1 MQKKTSK
8 LGKNMKRNKRG
19 KIVVISGPSGV
30 GKKTVWTPVINDP
43 RLNLSFSVSMTT
55 RPKRVG
61 EIDGKDYF
69 FLTKPQFEEKIREH
83 ELLEYATFADNYY
96 GTPKRFVDNL
106 RDEGKNVFLE
116 IEPQGGLQI
125 IKMCEKNN
133 DKDLLTIFIVPPSL
147 DELESRLIKRDT
159 ESKEVIEKRIEQA
172 KWEIRQ
178 KDNYQYVIVNK
189 PGLQDEASKELM
201 DILLKE
207 LV

>member
-1 MQKKTSK
+1 
-8 LGKNMKRNKRG
+8 MKRNKRG

-147 DELESRLIKRDT
+147 DELKSRLIKRDT
-159 ESKEVIEKRIEQA
+159 ESKKVIEKRIEQA

>member
-147 DELESRLIKRDT
+147 DELKSRLIKRDT

-172 KWEIRQ
+172 KWEIKQ
-178 KDNYQYVIVNK
+178 KDSYQYVIVNK

>member
-1 MQKKTSK
+1 
-8 LGKNMKRNKRG
+8 MKRNKRG

-61 EIDGKDYF
+61 EIEGKDYF

-106 RDEGKNVFLE
+106 RDQGKNVFLE

-147 DELESRLIKRDT
+147 DELKSRLIKRDT
-159 ESKEVIEKRIEQA
+159 EPKEVIEKRIEQA

-178 KDNYQYVIVNK
+178 KDSYQYVIVNK
-189 PGLQDEASKELM
+189 PGLQDEASRELL

>member
-1 MQKKTSK
+1 
-8 LGKNMKRNKRG
+8 MKRNKRG
-19 KIVVISGPSGV
+19 KVIIISGPSGV

-43 RLNLSFSVSMTT
+43 RFNLSFSVSMTT

-69 FLTKPQFEEKIREH
+69 FLTKPQYEEKIREH

-106 RDEGKNVFLE
+106 RNKGKNVFLE

-133 DKDLLTIFIVPPSL
+133 DKDLLTIFIVPPSF
-147 DELESRLIKRDT
+147 DELKSRLIKRDT

-172 KWEIRQ
+172 KWELRQ
-178 KDNYQYVIVNK
+178 KDSYQYVIVNK
-189 PGLQDEASKELM
+189 PGLQKEASKELSN
-201 DILLKE
+201 ILLKE
-207 LV
+207 LA

>member
-1 MQKKTSK
+1 
-8 LGKNMKRNKRG
+8 MKRNKRG

-43 RLNLSFSVSMTT
+43 RFNLSFSVSMTT

-147 DELESRLIKRDT
+147 DELKSRLMKRDT

-178 KDNYQYVIVNK
+178 KDSYQYVIVNK

>member
-1 MQKKTSK
+1 
-8 LGKNMKRNKRG
+8 MKRNKRG

-55 RPKRVG
+55 RPKRAG
-61 EIDGKDYF
+61 EINGKDYF

-106 RDEGKNVFLE
+106 RNKGKNVFLE

-133 DKDLLTIFIVPPSL
+133 DKDLLTIFIVPPSF
-147 DELESRLIKRDT
+147 DELKSRLMKRDT

-178 KDNYQYVIVNK
+178 KDSYQYVIVNK

>member
-1 MQKKTSK
+1 
-8 LGKNMKRNKRG
+8 MKRNKRG
-19 KIVVISGPSGV
+19 KIIVISGPSGV

>member
-1 MQKKTSK
+1 
-8 LGKNMKRNKRG
+8 MKRNKRG

-106 RDEGKNVFLE
+106 RNKGKNVFLE

-147 DELESRLIKRDT
+147 DELKSRLMKRDT

-178 KDNYQYVIVNK
+178 KDSYQYVIVNK
-189 PGLQDEASKELM
+189 PGLQDDASRELL

>member
-1 MQKKTSK
+1 
-8 LGKNMKRNKRG
+8 MKRNKRG
-19 KIVVISGPSGV
+19 KIIVISGPSGV
-30 GKKTVWTPVINDP
+30 GKKTIWTPVINDP
-43 RLNLSFSVSMTT
+43 RFNLSFSVSMTT

-147 DELESRLIKRDT
+147 DELKSRLIKRDT
-159 ESKEVIEKRIEQA
+159 ESKKVIEKRIEQA

>member
-1 MQKKTSK
+1 
-8 LGKNMKRNKRG
+8 MKRNKRG

-61 EIDGKDYF
+61 EIEGKDYF

-106 RDEGKNVFLE
+106 RDQGKNVFLE

-147 DELESRLIKRDT
+147 DELKSRLIKRDT
-159 ESKEVIEKRIEQA
+159 EPKEVIEKRIEQA

-189 PGLQDEASKELM
+189 PGLQDEASRELL

>member
-1 MQKKTSK
+1 
-8 LGKNMKRNKRG
+8 MKRNKRG
-19 KIVVISGPSGV
+19 KIIVISGPSGV
-30 GKKTVWTPVINDP
+30 GKKTIWTPVINDP
-43 RLNLSFSVSMTT
+43 RFNLSFSVSMTT
-55 RPKRVG
+55 RPKRAG
-61 EIDGKDYF
+61 EINGKDYF

-106 RDEGKNVFLE
+106 RNKGKNVFLE

-133 DKDLLTIFIVPPSL
+133 DKDLLTIFIVPPSF
-147 DELESRLIKRDT
+147 DELKSRLIKRDT

-172 KWEIRQ
+172 KWEIKQ
-178 KDNYQYVIVNK
+178 KDSYQYVIVNK

>member
-1 MQKKTSK
+1 
-8 LGKNMKRNKRG
+8 MKRNKRG

-61 EIDGKDYF
+61 EIEGKDYF

-106 RDEGKNVFLE
+106 RDQGKNVFLE
-116 IEPQGGLQI
+116 IEPQGGLHI

-147 DELESRLIKRDT
+147 DELKSRLIKRDT
-159 ESKEVIEKRIEQA
+159 EPKEVIEKRIEQA

-178 KDNYQYVIVNK
+178 KDSYQYVIVNK
-189 PGLQDEASKELM
+189 PGLQDEASRELL